1 MSMIE
6 NSDRG
11 VTLNK
16 GLAWTIGTG
25 LIGAG
30 LYVGLTIANLT
41 SALDNQNDQI
51 TEARESRVSIELRVR
66 ALENSAAGTEVQF
79 RNLSAGLDEVKAAQ
93 RETNALLRQLVRP
106 QQP

>member
-11 VTLNK
+11 ITLNK
-16 GLAWTIGTG
+16 GLAWTVGTG

-30 LYVGLTIANLT
+30 LYVGLTIAQLT
-41 SALDNQNDQI
+41 TSLDNQNDQI
-51 TEARESRVSIELRVR
+51 SEGRASRAQIELRVR
-66 ALENSAAGTEVQF
+66 VLENSAAGTEVQF
-79 RNLSAGLDEVKAAQ
+79 RNLSEGLDEVKSAQ

-106 QQP
+106 

>member
-11 VTLNK
+11 ITLNK
-16 GLAWTIGTG
+16 GLAWTVGTG

-30 LYVGLTIANLT
+30 LYVGLTIAGLT
-41 SALDNQNDQI
+41 TALDNQNEQI
-51 TEARESRVSIELRVR
+51 LEGRQSRIGIELRVR
-66 ALENSAAGTEVQF
+66 ALENRAAGTEVQF
-79 RNLSAGLDEVKAAQ
+79 QNLSSGLEEVKAAQ

-106 QQP
+106 